1 MFRFSIPSIFDRNT
15 ENIFFSSKAII
26 KAHLSIR
33 DWWKDRLATTKKSRR
48 LPQQADRRPQAQLD
62 GDGHARLVDAIQIR
76 KVIEV
81 VLSVARVKITVR
93 SFVRSFLCVCVCVCV
108 WR

>member
-1 MFRFSIPSIFDRNT
+1 M
-15 ENIFFSSKAII
+15 
-26 KAHLSIR
+26 
-33 DWWKDRLATTKKSRR
+33 
-48 LPQQADRRPQAQLD
+48 
-62 GDGHARLVDAIQIR
+62 DAIQIR

-108 WR
+108 CEDNIDLIPRCVCLGRLSGLLSFQPNQPKLFYHLSVVSVVLSIL